1 MFQTARVTWSS
12 IYTIACYYSSIQV
25 VQHVDKAE
33 KYEQPAVY
41 IDQFPLTS
49 ANNGFFI
56 NSHFSNIGQKASWD
70 FSWSHTTNTI
80 QL

>member
-41 IDQFPLTS
+41 IDQFPLAS

-56 NSHFSNIGQKASWD
+56 NSHFRNIGQKASWD
-70 FSWSHTTNTI
+70 FSWSHTTI
-80 QL
+80 QV

>member
-33 KYEQPAVY
+33 KCEQPAVY
-41 IDQFPLTS
+41 IDQFPLAS
-49 ANNGFFI
+49 ANNGFSI
-56 NSHFSNIGQKASWD
+56 NSNFRNIGQKASWE
-70 FSWSHTTNTI
+70 FLWSDTTNTT